1 MGFKLDQ
8 TLEKANTVPTQKEG
22 LDKWLKKEII
32 LFGSFFN
39 SKKKEGF
46 YSELA
51 ILLKAGLQ
59 LREALELLSGN
70 QKKEK
75 LQLFYGNMVKELDS
89 GSSFSEVLKGRRE
102 FTEYEYY
109 SVEIGEE
116 SGNLGTILQEL
127 ATFFAQKNEQRRN
140 LISALTYPL
149 IILCTAILVVVFMLR
164 MVVPMFED
172 IFRQNNVELPTITQ
186 YIIGISNLI
195 EQYGLAVLLAVFV
208 LILLR
213 KPLMRKESVR
223 RRRDYLLLRAPYFGN
238 FLRLVYM
245 SQFTQAVALLTT
257 SKVPMLNSVQMA
269 KKMMRFYPL
278 QDALDTMEKRIL
290 KGTSLHESLKGN
302 KVFDH
307 KMVSLV
313 KVAEETNQTEYIFKK
328 LNQQYVM
335 EVQRKSK
342 MLSTIM
348 EPLII
353 VVIGVFVGVILV
365 SMYLPM
371 FKLSSVLGG

>member
-8 TLEKANTVPTQKEG
+8 TLEKTTTIPSQKEG
-22 LDKWLKKEII
+22 LDKWLKKEIT

-39 SKKKEGF
+39 SKKKESF
-46 YSELA
+46 YNELA

-75 LQLFYGNMVKELDS
+75 LRLFFAQMVNELDS
-89 GSSFSEVLKGRRE
+89 GLGFSEVLRKRTE

-127 ATFFAQKNEQRRN
+127 ATFYAQKNEQRRN

-149 IILCTAILVVVFMLR
+149 IILSTAILVVVFMLR

-172 IFRQNNVELPTITQ
+172 IFKQNGVELPTITQ
-186 YIIGISNLI
+186 WIIGVSNII
-195 EQYGLAVLLAVFV
+195 EHYGLIILLGVFALV
-208 LILLR
+208 LLR
-213 KPLMRKESVR
+213 KPLMRREAIR
-223 RRRDYLLLRAPYFGN
+223 RKWDYLILKVPYLGN

-245 SQFTQAVALLTT
+245 AQFTQAVALLTT

-269 KKMMRFYPL
+269 KKMLQFYPL
-278 QDALDTMEKRIL
+278 QDALTTMESRIL
-290 KGTSLHESLKGN
+290 KGTSLHQSLKGN

-307 KMVSLV
+307 KIISLV

-328 LNQQYVM
+328 LNQQYVI
-335 EVQRKSK
+335 EVQQKSK

-348 EPLII
+348 EPIIII
-353 VVIGVFVGVILV
+353 VIGGFVGVILV

-371 FKLSSVLGG
+371 FRLSSVLGG

>member
-8 TLEKANTVPTQKEG
+8 TLEKANAVPSQKEG

>member
-1 MGFKLDQ
+1 MH
-8 TLEKANTVPTQKEG
+8 
-22 LDKWLKKEII
+22 
-32 LFGSFFN
+32 
-39 SKKKEGF
+39 
-46 YSELA
+46 
-51 ILLKAGLQ
+51 
-59 LREALELLSGN
+59 
-70 QKKEK
+70 
-75 LQLFYGNMVKELDS
+75 
-89 GSSFSEVLKGRRE
+89 
-102 FTEYEYY
+102 
-109 SVEIGEE
+109 
-116 SGNLGTILQEL
+116 
-127 ATFFAQKNEQRRN
+127 
-140 LISALTYPL
+140 LI
-149 IILCTAILVVVFMLR
+149 CTAHFHPPQVVYIDR
-164 MVVPMFED
+164 PIQFED

-195 EQYGLAVLLAVFV
+195 EQYGLAVLLMMLV

-213 KPLMRKESVR
+213 KPLMRKESIR
-223 RRRDYLLLRAPYFGN
+223 RKRDYLILRAPYFGN
-238 FLRLVYM
+238 FLRLIYM
-245 SQFTQAVALLTT
+245 AQFTQAVALLTT

-269 KKMMRFYPL
+269 KKMMGFYPL

-335 EVQRKSK
+335 EVQRNSK

>member
-8 TLEKANTVPTQKEG
+8 TLERTSTVTSQKEG
-22 LDKWLKKEII
+22 VNKWLKKEITF
-32 LFGSFFN
+32 FGTFFN
-39 SKKKEGF
+39 SKRKEGF

-59 LREALELLSGN
+59 LREALDLLSGN

-75 LQLFYGNMVKELDS
+75 LQTFFENMVQELD
-89 GSSFSEVLKGRRE
+89 GGMSFSEVLKKRQE

-127 ATFFAQKNEQRRN
+127 ATFFLQKNEQRRN

-149 IILCTAILVVVFMLR
+149 IIFCTAILVVVFMLR

-172 IFRQNNVELPTITQ
+172 IFKQNGVELPTITQ
-186 YIIGISNLI
+186 WIIGVSNFI
-195 EQYGLAVLLAVFV
+195 ESYGLVMLLGIFV

-213 KPLMRKESVR
+213 KPLMRKESIKR
-223 RRRDYLLLRAPYFGN
+223 KWDYFILKVPYLGN

-245 SQFTQAVALLTT
+245 AQFTQAVALLTT

-269 KKMMRFYPL
+269 KKMLVFFPL
-278 QDALDTMEKRIL
+278 QDALETMESKIL
-290 KGTSLHESLKGN
+290 KGTSLHQSLQGN

-328 LNQQYVM
+328 LNQQYVI
-335 EVQRKSK
+335 EVQQKSK

-348 EPLII
+348 EPIII

-371 FKLSSVLGG
+371 FRLSSVLGG

>member
-1 MGFKLDQ
+1 MGFKLEQ
-8 TLEKANTVPTQKEG
+8 TLEKANNSPSQKEG
-22 LDKWLKKEII
+22 LDKWLKKEIT

-39 SKKKEGF
+39 SKKKESF

-75 LQLFYGNMVKELDS
+75 LRLFFAQMVNELDS
-89 GSSFSEVLKGRRE
+89 GLGFSEVLRKRKE
-102 FTEYEYY
+102 FSEYEYY

-127 ATFFAQKNEQRRN
+127 ATFYAQKNEQRRN

-149 IILCTAILVVVFMLR
+149 IILCTAMLVVVFMLR

-172 IFRQNNVELPTITQ
+172 IFKQNGVELPTITQ
-186 YIIGISNLI
+186 WIIGASNII
-195 EQYGLAVLLAVFV
+195 ERYGLVILLGIFALV
-208 LILLR
+208 LLR
-213 KPLMRKESVR
+213 KPLMQNESIR
-223 RRRDYLLLRAPYFGN
+223 RRWDYLILKVPYLGN

-245 SQFTQAVALLTT
+245 AQFTQAVALLTT
-257 SKVPMLNSVQMA
+257 SKVSMLNSVQMA
-269 KKMMRFYPL
+269 KKMLQFYPL
-278 QDALDTMEKRIL
+278 QDALTTMESRIL
-290 KGTSLHESLKGN
+290 KGTSLHQSLQGN

-307 KMVSLV
+307 KIISLV

-328 LNQQYVM
+328 LNQQYVI
-335 EVQRKSK
+335 EVQQKSK

-348 EPLII
+348 EPIII
-353 VVIGVFVGVILV
+353 VVIGIFVGVILV

-371 FKLSSVLGG
+371 FRLSSVLGG

>member
-8 TLEKANTVPTQKEG
+8 TLEKTSSIPSQKDG
-22 LDKWLKKEII
+22 LNKWLKKEIT
-32 LFGSFFN
+32 LFGTFFN
-39 SKKKEGF
+39 SKKKESF

-75 LQLFYGNMVKELDS
+75 LRLFFAQMVYELDS
-89 GSSFSEVLKGRRE
+89 GLGFSEVLRKRKE

-116 SGNLGTILQEL
+116 SGNLGTVLQEL
-127 ATFFAQKNEQRRN
+127 ATFYAQKNEQRRN

-172 IFRQNNVELPTITQ
+172 IFEQNGVELPAITQ
-186 YIIGISNLI
+186 WIIGVSNII
-195 EQYGLAVLLAVFV
+195 ERYGLIVLLGIFV
-208 LILLR
+208 LVLLR
-213 KPLMRKESVR
+213 KPLMQKESIR
-223 RRRDYLLLRAPYFGN
+223 RSWDYFILKVPYMGN

-245 SQFTQAVALLTT
+245 AQFTQAVGLLTT

-269 KKMMRFYPL
+269 RKMLQFYPL
-278 QDALDTMEKRIL
+278 QDALMTMESRIL
-290 KGTSLHESLKGN
+290 KGTSLHQSLQGN

-307 KMVSLV
+307 KIISLV

-328 LNQQYVM
+328 LNQQYVI
-335 EVQRKSK
+335 EVQQKSK

-348 EPLII
+348 EPVII
-353 VVIGVFVGVILV
+353 IVIGVFVGVILV

-371 FKLSSVLGG
+371 FRLSSVLGS